1 MLLAFS
7 GITGVGKSYLSEELS
22 KELNFKKVHTIRTR
36 KMRPGE
42 INGKT
47 GFFMTEGELEELKRQ
62 DKIIYDF
69 KVFGG
74 IYAYLKEE
82 ILSED
87 NYVFEMHYTMIKDWK
102 RLTPN
107 IKTIYILPTDI
118 NSAIEKLKE
127 RNLTKEK
134 EEERIEEIKQQYNA
148 FINNKDLQK
157 QFDYIVYNNYDE
169 ESKKKIM
176 QLVQKIIQQKV

>member
-7 GITGVGKSYLSEELS
+7 GITGVGKSYLSEQLS

-47 GFFMTEGELEELKRQ
+47 GYFLTEEELEELKKQ
-62 DKIIYDF
+62 DKIIYCF

-74 IYAYLKEE
+74 TYAYLKEE
-82 ILSED
+82 ILSND
-87 NYVFEMHYTMIKDWK
+87 NYVFEMHYTMIEDWK
-102 RLTPN
+102 ILTPN

-118 NSAIEKLKE
+118 NMAIEKLKE
-127 RNLTKEK
+127 RNLSKEK
-134 EEERIEEIKQQYNA
+134 EEERIEELKEQYNN
-148 FINNKDLQK
+148 FINDEKLQK
-157 QFDYIVYNNYDE
+157 SFDYIVYNNYDE
-169 ESKKKIM
+169 QSKN
-176 QLVQKIIQQKV
+176 KIISLVKNILDK